1 MQQKGSK
8 YDREIKEK
16 AVALISSGLSIT
28 KTAKQL
34 NVPKSTV
41 ADWWHTQDDADED
54 IVAARREARRASIMR
69 CNKIIDKGLRVLEQ
83 RITDAGTEAK
93 DVREGLRVLKKAAK
107 DGVIGLTPEELK
119 GLQEM
124 VRDYCGVGLRELS
137 GTVKDI
143 AGQQLALEQQL
154 MDAPD
159 AQPELSVRLT
169 LVDPAAEAAEGDAD
183 DA

>member
-8 YDREIKEK
+8 YDAVTKEQ
-16 AVALISSGLSIT
+16 ALALIASGLSIT
-28 KTAKQL
+28 KTARQL
-34 NVPKSTV
+34 DIPKSTV
-41 ADWWHTQDDADED
+41 ADWWHSQDNADED

-69 CNKIIDKGLRVLEQ
+69 CNKIVDKGLKVLEQ
-83 RITDAGTEAK
+83 RITDVGVEAK
-93 DVREGLRVLKKAAK
+93 NVHEGLRVLQKAAK

-119 GLQEM
+119 GLQGL

-154 MDAPD
+154 LDAPD

-169 LVDPAAEAAEGDAD
+169 LVDPAAEAVEGDAD

>member
-8 YDREIKEK
+8 YDAVTKEQ
-16 AVALISSGLSIT
+16 ALALIASGLSIT
-28 KTAKQL
+28 KAAKQL
-34 NVPKSTV
+34 ELPKSTV
-41 ADWWHTQDDADED
+41 ADWWHTQNDADED

-69 CNKIIDKGLRVLEQ
+69 CNKIVDKGLKVLER
-83 RITDAGTEAK
+83 RITDAGAEAK

-154 MDAPD
+154 LDAPD